1 MGVGFDYPFN
11 FHHRRPVQRIEEA
24 GFDEGFAMQLIRH
37 NAERFLGLP
46 QRAPA

>member
-11 FHHRRPVQRIEEA
+11 FHDRHPVQRIEEA
-24 GFDEGFAMQLIRH
+24 GFDEGLAMQLIRH
-37 NAERFLGLP
+37 DAKRFLSLP